1 MRLKDQV
8 AIVTGAA
15 SGFGAEIARRYV
27 AEGAKV
33 AVADMNEEGAK
44 KVAAELGANAFAI
57 KCDVTKRADIVA
69 LVAATIKNFGTLDI
83 VVNNAGYSHPN
94 QPMLET
100 DEATFDRVLDVNI
113 KSIYLMSMATVPIL
127 RAKKRGC
134 IINIG
139 SVSGMR
145 PRPGLVWYSASK
157 AAANVLSKAMA
168 AELGPDNIRV
178 NAVAPVMSPTGM
190 FTLFSGVENT
200 VENQK
205 KFLGNIPLG
214 RLATPADI
222 AKACVYLASDDA
234 DFITGVEFPVD
245 GGRSV

>member
-57 KCDVTKRADIVA
+57 KCDVTKRADIDA
-69 LVAATIKNFGTLDI
+69 LVAATLKHFGTLDI

-145 PRPGLVWYSASK
+145 PRPGVVWYSASK
-157 AAANVLSKAMA
+157 AAA
-168 AELGPDNIRV
+168 
-178 NAVAPVMSPTGM
+178 
-190 FTLFSGVENT
+190 T
-200 VENQK
+200 V
-205 KFLGNIPLG
+205 
-214 RLATPADI
+214 
-222 AKACVYLASDDA
+222 
-234 DFITGVEFPVD
+234 
-245 GGRSV
+245 

>member
-15 SGFGAEIARRYV
+15 SGFGAEISRRYV

-57 KCDVTKRADIVA
+57 KCDVTKRADIDA
-69 LVAATIKNFGTLDI
+69 LVAATLKHFGTLDI

-200 VENQK
+200 AENQK
-205 KFLGNIPLG
+205 KFLANIPLG
-214 RLATPADI
+214 RLATPEDI

-245 GGRSV
+245 GGRSI

>member
-1 MRLKDQV
+1 MRLKGQV

-15 SGFGAEIARRYV
+15 SGFGAEISRRYV

-57 KCDVTKRADIVA
+57 KCDVTKRADIDA

-83 VVNNAGYSHPN
+83 VVNNAGYTHKN
-94 QPMLET
+94 QPLLET
-100 DEATFDRVLDVNI
+100 DEATFDRVVDVNF
-113 KSIYLMSMATVPIL
+113 KSIYHMTMATVPIL

-157 AAANVLSKAMA
+157 AAVNVLSKAMA

-178 NAVAPVMSPTGM
+178 NAIAPVMSPTGM
-190 FTLFSGVENT
+190 FQLFSGVPDT
-200 VENQK
+200 PENQK
-205 KFLGNIPLG
+205 KFLANIPLG
-214 RLATPADI
+214 RLATPLDI

-234 DFITGVEFPVD
+234 DFIIGVEFPVD
-245 GGRSV
+245 GGRSI

>member
-57 KCDVTKRADIVA
+57 KCDVTKRADIDA
-69 LVAATIKNFGTLDI
+69 LVAATLKHFGTLDI
-83 VVNNAGYSHPN
+83 VVNNAGYTHKN
-94 QPMLET
+94 QPLLET
-100 DEATFDRVLDVNI
+100 DEATFDRVVDVNF
-113 KSIYLMSMATVPIL
+113 KSIYHMTMATVPIM

-157 AAANVLSKAMA
+157 AAVNVLSKAMA

-190 FTLFSGVENT
+190 FTLFSGVPDT
-200 VENQK
+200 PENQK
-205 KFLGNIPLG
+205 KFLANIPLG
-214 RLATPADI
+214 RLATPLDI

-245 GGRSV
+245 GGRSI